1 MNWDSG
7 VRRLVECGRALY
19 SCCNRQLC
27 YRADRVQT
35 CVIEL
40 LIVIWD
46 LY

>member
-1 MNWDSG
+1 LGSEEKGRSG
-7 VRRLVECGRALY
+7 VIVVI
-19 SCCNRQLC
+19 RQLC

-40 LIVIWD
+40 LIVIWG